1 MKRLIYLIVALV
13 FLAGC
18 RTQYVPIIEKHIEY
32 RDRLSV
38 DSIYNS
44 DTTYYYLNQDTII
57 LETIK
62 WRNRYQLITDS
73 VVRVDS
79 IPYPVEVIEYV
90 NKLTKWQSQR
100 LMALNILIAI
110 LGLFGVYRVSKFLKF
125 R

>member
-1 MKRLIYLIVALV
+1 MFLV
-13 FLAGC
+13 GC